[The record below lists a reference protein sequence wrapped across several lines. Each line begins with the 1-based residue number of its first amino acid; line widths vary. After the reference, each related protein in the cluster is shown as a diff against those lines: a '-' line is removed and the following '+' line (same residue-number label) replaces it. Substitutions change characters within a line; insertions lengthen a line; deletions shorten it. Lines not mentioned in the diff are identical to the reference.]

1 MAIPFSKDV
10 IEETMHERAGKPA
23 RAADLV
29 DLAKL
34 TAAYFELKPDV
45 SLTTQ
50 KVAFGTSGH
59 RGSSLSTSFNEQ
71 HIAAKTRAI
80 VEYRKREHIHGPIY
94 VGKDTH
100 ALSGPA
106 QETAL

>member
-1 MAIPFSKDV
+1 
-10 IEETMHERAGKPA
+10 MHERAGKPA

-34 TAAYFELKPDV
+34 TAAYFDLKPDV
-45 SLTTQ
+45 SLPTQ

-71 HIAAKTRAI
+71 HILAITQAI
-80 VEYRKREHIHGPIY
+80 VEYLSLIHI
-94 VGKDTH
+94 
-100 ALSGPA
+100 
-106 QETAL
+106 